1 MLKNASFDV
10 KAGQTIAI
18 VGPTGAGKT
27 TIISLLN
34 RFYDPTGGTIT
45 IDGQPAEGEKILE
58 AFLSVPVEAGTH
70 EISLTYMPGGFIPG
84 VVISGSSL
92 AVLALLWLVKRR
104 RSGRA
109 GA

>member
-1 MLKNASFDV
+1 MTACPSRRWRVTKLTGTVTAAE
-10 KAGQTIAI
+10 AG
-18 VGPTGAGKT
+18 
-27 TIISLLN
+27 SLFLSIP
-34 RFYDPTGGTIT
+34 YDEGWTIT

-70 EISLTYMPGGFIPG
+70 EISLIYMPGGLVPG
-84 VVISGSSL
+84 AILSGVSL